1 MTRRPGL
8 ARRQVMSPA
17 RHDPQGEVP
26 DLELRGACIAC
37 GGDLS
42 VRLRP
47 GGSRCVCR
55 RCGGWAMVVVEYEE
69 GSVQLAQGAA
79 LEA

>member
-1 MTRRPGL
+1 MRP
-8 ARRQVMSPA
+8 V
-17 RHDPQGEVP
+17 HHEPQGEIP

-47 GGSRCVCR
+47 GASRCVCR
-55 RCGGWAMVVVEYEE
+55 RCGGWAWVVVEYADD
-69 GSVQLAQGAA
+69 GVQLAQGTSNDA
-79 LEA
+79 